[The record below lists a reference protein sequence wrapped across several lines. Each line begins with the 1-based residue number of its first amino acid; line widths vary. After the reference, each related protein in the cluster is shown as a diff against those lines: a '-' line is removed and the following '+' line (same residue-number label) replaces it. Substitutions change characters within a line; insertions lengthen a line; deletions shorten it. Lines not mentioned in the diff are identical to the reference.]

1 MRAKRSEAYMFD
13 RLFHVN
19 TTDEDIATRGR
30 LLKGTALLIFFAS
43 LAVITLGLQPLDSIR
58 AWSITGSVAVFSIF
72 VFGLAHYGYVRTG
85 GLLLSGSILASIM
98 FTQNVGEL
106 VATRISLAS
115 ILPALIV
122 GLVVNSNAM
131 LAFGTATLVARLV
144 AQTVVQQVQLE
155 IVVNDVIVLTVSLSL
170 LWLILRTLE
179 RAVERSN
186 QRAAAA
192 LEAQR
197 ELEQQQQTLQ
207 TTNTDLSASNAQ
219 MTSLLNLV
227 RDLETPVIPLLE
239 GVLVLP
245 LIGHVDTRRASEL
258 TNTALNAVHEQR
270 ARMVIVD
277 ITGVSVVDT
286 AVAQRISHLA
296 QAVRLLGARV
306 LLTGIRSDVAHTI
319 VAQGIDFSNIQT
331 AGRLQDGIASVL
343 SELNI
348 GTFSAQKN
356 AKLN

>member
-1 MRAKRSEAYMFD
+1 
-13 RLFHVN
+13 
-19 TTDEDIATRGR
+19 
-30 LLKGTALLIFFAS
+30 
-43 LAVITLGLQPLDSIR
+43 
-58 AWSITGSVAVFSIF
+58 
-72 VFGLAHYGYVRTG
+72 
-85 GLLLSGSILASIM
+85 
-98 FTQNVGEL
+98 
-106 VATRISLAS
+106 
-115 ILPALIV
+115 LIV
-122 GLVVNSNAM
+122 GLVVGSNAM
-131 LAFGTATLVARLV
+131 SFLGAATLVTRFV
-144 AQTVVQQVQLE
+144 AQTAFHNVPND
-155 IVVNDVIVLTVSLSL
+155 IIANDVVVLTVSLAL

-186 QRAAAA
+186 QRATAA

-197 ELEQQQQTLQ
+197 AVELQQHTLQ
-207 TTNTDLSASNAQ
+207 TANADLLASNAQ
-219 MTSLLNLV
+219 MSSLLNLV

-258 TNTALNAVHEQR
+258 TTTALNAVHEQR

-343 SELNI
+343 SELNLTAY
-348 GTFSAQKN
+348 GTQKS

>member
-1 MRAKRSEAYMFD
+1 M
-13 RLFHVN
+13 
-19 TTDEDIATRGR
+19 
-30 LLKGTALLIFFAS
+30 
-43 LAVITLGLQPLDSIR
+43 
-58 AWSITGSVAVFSIF
+58 
-72 VFGLAHYGYVRTG
+72 
-85 GLLLSGSILASIM
+85 
-98 FTQNVGEL
+98 
-106 VATRISLAS
+106 
-115 ILPALIV
+115 
-122 GLVVNSNAM
+122 
-131 LAFGTATLVARLV
+131 
-144 AQTVVQQVQLE
+144 VQQVQTE
-155 IVVNDVIVLTVSLSL
+155 IVINDVIVLTVSFTL

-192 LEAQR
+192 LAAQR
-197 ELEQQQQTLQ
+197 ELEQQQAALQ

-331 AGRLQDGIASVL
+331 AGRLQDGIATVL
-343 SELNI
+343 SELNV
-348 GTFSAQKN
+348 GTLSTSKH